1 MTKLSLDKLIAP
13 VSIAVVGVSQRPN
26 TVGNEVIVNLQKGG
40 YSGDLFFV
48 NPQYKNLM
56 GQPCFESLSVLP
68 KKPEHVIFTINDTR
82 LEESFDELMRLGI
95 NACPIFSSLTFHPA
109 SEPNLTRRIQAKA

>member
-13 VSIAVVGVSQRPN
+13 VSIAVVGVSQKPN

-48 NPQYKNLM
+48 NPRYKNLM
-56 GQPCFESLSVLP
+56 GQPLSLI
-68 KKPEHVIFTINDTR
+68 HI
-82 LEESFDELMRLGI
+82 
-95 NACPIFSSLTFHPA
+95 
-109 SEPNLTRRIQAKA
+109 